1 MSGAAAYKG
10 LAAVLLEEGAH
21 AEAAAEL
28 RMSVEILRALVE
40 HSPRQHFADFAAAVH
55 ALVMACRGAPASI
68 DDAAEL
74 LSLTRQS
81 HELLRSELRRAPYIE
96 VIDYLEALADLLAL
110 AVEPKDRA
118 EALSDAALF
127 AATALA
133 SVAWVHRPRSL
144 RARALALDRIAE
156 ELRAIGRSD
165 LASAYGEA
173 SRRCRSRS

>member
-1 MSGAAAYKG
+1 MLED
-10 LAAVLLEEGAH
+10 LAPGTVVLSVGRVGYTSRTDTL
-21 AEAAAEL
+21 EL
-28 RMSVEILRALVE
+28 RDDESLQVSV
-40 HSPRQHFADFAAAVH
+40 P
-55 ALVMACRGAPASI
+55 
-68 DDAAEL
+68 
-74 LSLTRQS
+74 
-81 HELLRSELRRAPYIE
+81 
-96 VIDYLEALADLLAL
+96 L